1 MKGLGLFVLM
11 GGGCA
16 DLTYWVLRRRRRIL
30 QRGAQATTL
39 QLTPATGCCSVPD
52 GLHCLCWVNG
62 HYALYGVGA
71 AAGSKEGA
79 EYVVAV
85 AAPPALSEGKF
96 VH

>member
-1 MKGLGLFVLM
+1 LVFTLG
-11 GGGCA
+11 CIA
-16 DLTYWVLRRRRRIL
+16 WV
-30 QRGAQATTL
+30 
-39 QLTPATGCCSVPD
+39 
-52 GLHCLCWVNG
+52 VNG